1 MHGHER
7 SITQIK
13 YNRWF
18 ALNLKLPSC
27 PKLDVSMSIMI
38 RHNVSNISQDDNLS
52 GKEIYSSPLLK
63 IITPTSGKCSDWT
76 SDHQLYHACYHSSC
90 ELSFYLRIYLVATVM
105 ANCCN
110 HFRSPG
116 TLLMGRG
123 LGPSRAIK
131 VLSGKELCFLYLM
144 GKLVLVEFLSRN
156 HCGLWIS
163 LHTCEQ
169 L

>member
-1 MHGHER
+1 MMHGHER

-18 ALNLKLPSC
+18 ALNLKLPCC
-27 PKLDVSMSIMI
+27 PKHDVSMNIKI
-38 RHNVSNISQDDNLS
+38 RHNVSNISKDGNLP

-63 IITPTSGKCSDWT
+63 IITPTSGEC
-76 SDHQLYHACYHSSC
+76 SDHQLYHTCYHSC
-90 ELSFYLRIYLVATVM
+90 ELSFFLRIYFVATVM

-110 HFRSPG
+110 HFHSPG

-131 VLSGKELCFLYLM
+131 VLSGKELYFLYLM
-144 GKLVLVEFLSRN
+144 RQMVLVEFFIKKPWWS
-156 HCGLWIS
+156 S
-163 LHTCEQ
+163 FHTCEQ
-169 L
+169 F